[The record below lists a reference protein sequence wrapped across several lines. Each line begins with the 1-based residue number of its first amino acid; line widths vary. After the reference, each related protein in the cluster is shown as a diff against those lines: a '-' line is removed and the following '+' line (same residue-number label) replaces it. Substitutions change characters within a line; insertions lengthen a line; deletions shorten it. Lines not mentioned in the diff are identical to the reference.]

1 MQYSAVKNMIDDYE
15 SLEKISAQFH
25 NRVVLNQKK
34 LNEIR
39 VKQFQSMAGNKPKI
53 NVEKIREKNQEYNLK
68 EKAQLAMLATEMNKI
83 LLDKIK
89 TLEEDKLFK
98 DKEARQEKALLEELE
113 RERKKQADDAQLPI
127 VNTNSLVPLLVHVDM
142 LLQKQ
147 ELTEKQKNH
156 LKAIRQNVMASIT
169 AI

>member
-1 MQYSAVKNMIDDYE
+1 
-15 SLEKISAQFH
+15 
-25 NRVVLNQKK
+25 
-34 LNEIR
+34 
-39 VKQFQSMAGNKPKI
+39 
-53 NVEKIREKNQEYNLK
+53 
-68 EKAQLAMLATEMNKI
+68 MLATEMNQI

-113 RERKKQADDAQLPI
+113 RERKKQADDARLPV
-127 VNTNSLVPLLVHVDM
+127 VNTDSLVPLLVHVDM

>member
-1 MQYSAVKNMIDDYE
+1 MRYSDVKNIIDDYE
-15 SLEKISAQFH
+15 SLEKISVQFH

-34 LNEIR
+34 TKRVR
-39 VKQFQSMAGNKPKI
+39 VKQFQTMAGAKPKI

-68 EKAQLAMLATEMNKI
+68 EKAHLAILSTEMNRI

-89 TLEEDKLFK
+89 VLEEDKLFK
-98 DKEARQEKALLEELE
+98 DKEIRQEKALLAELE
-113 RERKKQADDAQLPI
+113 KKRKKQANDVQLPA
-127 VNTNSLVPLLVHVDM
+127 VNTDSLVPLLVHVDM

-156 LKAIRQNVMASIT
+156 LKAIRQNEMASIT
-169 AI
+169 TI

>member
-1 MQYSAVKNMIDDYE
+1 MQYSHSKNMIDDYE
-15 SLEKISAQFH
+15 SLERISVQFH

-39 VKQFQSMAGNKPKI
+39 VSQFQSMAGNKPKI

-68 EKAQLAMLATEMNKI
+68 EKAQIAMLATEMNRVLLEKI
-83 LLDKIK
+83 RV
-89 TLEEDKLFK
+89 LEEDKIFK
-98 DKEARQEKALLEELE
+98 DKEARQEKILLEELE
-113 RERKKQADDAQLPI
+113 KERTKQT
-127 VNTNSLVPLLVHVDM
+127 NTMELMPMNGDLVPLLVHVDM

-169 AI
+169 SA